1 MVRTFPAGGT
11 RKEKGDGGEDA
22 AERMLKGRGY
32 RILERNFLIRGGE
45 IDLVAWRRGLLVF
58 VEVKTRDSKGFGSPA
73 EAVDLKKRK
82 RLEKAAKVF
91 LLRYGD
97 RQPVCR
103 FDLVEV
109 GRGPGGQFQ
118 AVQMEDAFRPGWEVL

>member
-1 MVRTFPAGGT
+1 MEGNT
-11 RKEKGDGGEDA
+11 RQETGYLGEDA

-32 RILERNFLIRGGE
+32 GILERNFLVRGGE
-45 IDLVAWRRGLLVF
+45 IDLVAWRKGILVF
-58 VEVKTRDSKGFGSPA
+58 VEVKTRRGRGFGTPA

-82 RLEKAAKVF
+82 RLEKAAKVY

-97 RQPVCR
+97 NQPACR

-109 GRGPGGQFQ
+109 GPGLDGRLQ
-118 AVQMEDAFRPGWEVL
+118 AVQMEDAFRPGWEAP